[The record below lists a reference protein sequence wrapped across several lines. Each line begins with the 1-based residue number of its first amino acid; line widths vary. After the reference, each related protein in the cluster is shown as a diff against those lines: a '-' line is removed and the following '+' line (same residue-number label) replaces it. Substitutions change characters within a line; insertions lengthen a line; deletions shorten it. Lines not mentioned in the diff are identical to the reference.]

1 MRIVF
6 YIIMGVVNSIIGMS
20 IFVNK
25 NLWNFIQVKQFLS
38 IEGFASFLPQFLM
51 PIISI
56 LFAYY
61 CFSIK
66 AREDK
71 IFWKINFVSNIVMFI
86 LFSAAV
92 IVAQIGF
99 MGGAEGAASS
109 LLLFSPFAIIS
120 TLNLRLL
127 FYRFPVKNGDKNDD
141 TKID

>member
-1 MRIVF
+1 MRIIF
-6 YIIMGVVNSIIGMS
+6 YIVMGIVNSIIGMS
-20 IFVNK
+20 LFVNK
-25 NLWNFIQVKQFLS
+25 NLLNSIQTKEFLTLY
-38 IEGFASFLPQFLM
+38 GFASFLPQVLM
-51 PIISI
+51 PITSI
-56 LFAYY
+56 FFAYY

-71 IFWKINFVSNIVMFI
+71 IFWKINFVSNIVTFI
-86 LFSAAV
+86 FLSA
-92 IVAQIGF
+92 IIIFAQIEF
-99 MGGAEGAASS
+99 MGGSKGAASS